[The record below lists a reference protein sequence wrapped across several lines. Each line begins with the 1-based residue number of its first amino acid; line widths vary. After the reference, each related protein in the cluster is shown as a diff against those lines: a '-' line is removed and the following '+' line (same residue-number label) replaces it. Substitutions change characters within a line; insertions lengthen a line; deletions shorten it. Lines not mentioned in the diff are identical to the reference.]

1 GGTLPGRMMTD
12 FTQTMAE
19 RQTKEPVR
27 GLVSV
32 VIVALNEERCIAQ
45 CLTSLQSQDCRSDAF
60 EVLLVDTGST
70 DRTLEL
76 ALPFSNYLRMTV
88 LKTNG
93 GNISAARNLGASVAA
108 GEFLGFL
115 DGDCTVPVDWLKRAT
130 DLLGADGDLVI
141 GARYRIPADSSWI
154 AKEWFGDLWIQKRGP
169 VPYVPSSN
177 MLLRR
182 ASFFRAGGFDQNLA

>member
-1 GGTLPGRMMTD
+1 
-12 FTQTMAE
+12 
-19 RQTKEPVR
+19 
-27 GLVSV
+27 
-32 VIVALNEERCIAQ
+32 
-45 CLTSLQSQDCRSDAF
+45 
-60 EVLLVDTGST
+60 
-70 DRTLEL
+70 
-76 ALPFSNYLRMTV
+76 
-88 LKTNG
+88 
-93 GNISAARNLGASVAA
+93 
-108 GEFLGFL
+108 EFLAFL

-182 ASFFRAGGFDQNLA
+182 ASFFRAGGFDQNLATNEDCEFCARASRTGLQVGAVPSISVVHLGTPQTFESFYRRERWHGTCVHKTLMVDGLKSNSTKAVLFAFCSVASFGVSAACLVAGAVYSNSSLIL